1 MTLKEKLKKEPE
13 GVVARAYRLSERAHA
28 AQKRK
33 TGDPYFNH
41 PKAVGETLL
50 EWQLD
55 DVSVAA
61 GLLHDVAEDTAVS
74 LEELRKE
81 FGDEIASLVDGVTK
95 LGRIKYRGG
104 ESDKISKA
112 ENLRKM
118 FLALSEDLRVV
129 FIKLADRLHNMHP
142 LRALPREKQERI
154 ALETDDI
161 YAPIAYRLGMQNLS
175 GTLHDLAFPYLH
187 PEEDKWLKNTVKDA
201 YAEREKYLARMRP
214 KLAAALKAHGITP
227 REIDFRAKRYSSLY
241 HKLLRYNMD
250 MSKIYD
256 LVAMRV
262 IVDSVPECYAVLGVI
277 HQLWPP
283 LPGRIKDYIAMPKPN
298 GYRSLHTTVIGPD
311 EKYVEIQVR
320 TQQMHEENENGIAAH
335 WLYEQNKRAGESVKS
350 TLRRVL
356 EDLKWVQQLRR
367 WQEKFTDVNSEE
379 FLQSM
384 KVDFFKDRIFAITPK
399 GDVIDLPAGSTP
411 VDFAYHIHSEIGDE
425 CVGARVNDEF
435 VPLNH
440 ALKSG
445 DLVQILIQKGKRPS
459 EDWLKF
465 AKTSIAKEHIRAAI
479 REKDRRLL
487 ASAPPSKV
495 EFRIVA
501 KKRMGLLKDISAAI
515 NQSHFSIAS
524 MNTVDQPSGDFPVIK
539 VQCETTDKKKIEKL
553 VLKLK
558 HLDEIK
564 EVSYQLV

>member
-1 MTLKEKLKKEPE
+1 MTLKEKLKNEPE
-13 GVVARAYRLSERAHA
+13 GLVARAYGLAQEAHA
-28 AQKRK
+28 GQKRK
-33 TGDPYFNH
+33 TGEPYFNH

-55 DVSVAA
+55 DASVAA
-61 GLLHDVAEDTAVS
+61 GILHDVAEDTALGLTEIKS
-74 LEELRKE
+74 KFGEEIS
-81 FGDEIASLVDGVTK
+81 FLVDGVTK
-95 LGRIKYRGG
+95 LGRIKYRGS
-104 ESDKISKA
+104 EPDDTSKA

-129 FIKLADRLHNMHP
+129 FIKLADRLHNMRT
-142 LRALPREKQERI
+142 LQALPKEKQERI
-154 ALETDDI
+154 ARETDEI

-187 PEEDKWLKNTVKDA
+187 PEEDKWLKKTVRDA
-201 YAEREKYLARMRP
+201 YAEREKYLARLRP
-214 KLAAALKAHGITP
+214 KLAAALKASGITP
-227 REIDFRAKRYSSLY
+227 KAIDFRAKRYSSLY
-241 HKLLRYNMD
+241 HKLQRYNMD
-250 MSKIYD
+250 ISKIYD
-256 LVAMRV
+256 LVAMRI
-262 IVDSVPECYAVLGVI
+262 IVDTVQECYTVLGII
-277 HQLWPP
+277 HHLWPP

-320 TQQMHEENENGIAAH
+320 TQKMHEENENGIAAH
-335 WLYEQNKRAGESVKS
+335 WLYEQNKRAGHSARS
-350 TLRRVL
+350 TWRRVL

-367 WQEKFTDVNSEE
+367 WQEKYTDVNSEE

-384 KVDFFKDRIFAITPK
+384 KVDFFKDRIFVITPK
-399 GDVIDLPAGSTP
+399 GDVIDLPYGATP
-411 VDFAYHIHSEIGDE
+411 VDFAYHIHSEVGDE

-440 ALKSG
+440 TLKSG
-445 DLVQILIQKGKRPS
+445 DLVQILLQKSKHPS

-465 AKTSIAKEHIRAAI
+465 VKTSLAKDHIRTAL
-479 REKDRRLL
+479 REKDRRLRT
-487 ASAPPSKV
+487 SAPPTRV
-495 EFRIVA
+495 EIRIVA
-501 KKRMGLLKDISAAI
+501 KRRMGLLKDISVAI

-524 MNTVDQPSGDFPVIK
+524 MNTVDQGNFPAIK
-539 VQCETTDKKKIEKL
+539 VQCDTTDKKKIEKL

-558 HLDEIK
+558 HLPDVR

>member
-1 MTLKEKLKKEPE
+1 MTLKEKLKNEPE
-13 GVVARAYRLSERAHA
+13 GAVARAYSLAQEAHA
-28 AQKRK
+28 GQKRK
-33 TGDPYFNH
+33 TGEPYFNH
-41 PKAVGETLL
+41 LKAVGETLL

-55 DVSVAA
+55 DASVAA
-61 GLLHDVAEDTAVS
+61 GILHDVAEDTALG
-74 LEELRKE
+74 LEEIKSR
-81 FGDEIASLVDGVTK
+81 FGEEIAFLVDGVTK
-95 LGRIKYRGG
+95 LGRIKYRGS
-104 ESDKISKA
+104 EPDDASKA

-129 FIKLADRLHNMHP
+129 FIKLADRLHNMRT
-142 LRALPREKQERI
+142 LQALPKEKQERI
-154 ALETDDI
+154 ARETDDI

-175 GTLHDLAFPYLH
+175 GILHDLAFPYLH
-187 PEEDKWLKNTVKDA
+187 PEEDKWLKKSVQDA
-201 YAEREKYLARMRP
+201 YAEREKYLTRLRP
-214 KLAAALKAHGITP
+214 KLAAALKAAGISP
-227 REIDFRAKRYSSLY
+227 KAIDFRAKRYSSLY
-241 HKLLRYNMD
+241 HKLQRYNMD
-250 MSKIYD
+250 ISKIYD
-256 LVAMRV
+256 LVAMRI
-262 IVDSVPECYAVLGVI
+262 IVDTVQECYTVLGII
-277 HQLWPP
+277 HHLWPP

-320 TQQMHEENENGIAAH
+320 TQKMHEENENGIAAH
-335 WLYEQNKRAGESVKS
+335 WLYEQNKRAGHSAKS
-350 TLRRVL
+350 TWRRVL

-367 WQEKFTDVNSEE
+367 WQEKYTDVNSEE

-384 KVDFFKDRIFAITPK
+384 KVDFFKDRIFVITPK
-399 GDVIDLPAGSTP
+399 GDVIDLPYGATP
-411 VDFAYHIHSEIGDE
+411 VDFAYHIHSEVGDE

-445 DLVQILIQKGKRPS
+445 DLVQILLQKGKHPS

-465 AKTSIAKEHIRAAI
+465 VKTSLAKDHIRAAL
-479 REKDRRLL
+479 REKDRRLRT
-487 ASAPPSKV
+487 SAPPSRV
-495 EFRIVA
+495 ELRIVA
-501 KKRMGLLKDISAAI
+501 KRRMGLLKDISAAI

-524 MNTVDQPSGDFPVIK
+524 VNTVDQGDFPAIK

-558 HLDEIK
+558 HLTDVK